1 MTTDTGS
8 YLAEVFGFPITNRSD
23 EAEKARQRHWC
34 PFTNS
39 RCAKQSRL
47 LDFPFGVCSV
57 SYHGHVCAV
66 CPRRFEQRG
75 SLPDTS
81 KVLEDLARH
90 YFGDINNV
98 VAFPEVGLP
107 RIGTI
112 DYVLVQHA
120 PLHPEVTDFVAIEF
134 QTDSTTGTGA
144 IVQGLRDFVAGQ
156 DIHRQTYR
164 FGMNTYDTIKRFVT
178 QLLNKGIVY
187 EAWDVK
193 CYWVVEEYIYTNL
206 VRRYGVRPDG
216 FEPEAASRF
225 ALYALEPANGVDERF
240 DLNLRRFVSITV
252 DEMYQAMRTNP
263 GLPSKEQF
271 VRGLN
276 ARLRARLGV
285 HFSRSARG
293 DETM

>member
-1 MTTDTGS
+1 MTMDTGS
-8 YLAEVFGFPITNRSD
+8 YLAEVFGFPIGNRSN
-23 EAEKARQRHWC
+23 EVETMRRRYWC
-34 PFTNS
+34 PFTDS
-39 RCAKQSRL
+39 RCTKQSRL
-47 LDFPFGVCSV
+47 LDYPFGVCSV
-57 SYHGHVCAV
+57 RHHGSICAV

-75 SLPDTS
+75 SLSGTP

-90 YFGDINNV
+90 YFGSINNV

-120 PLHPEVTDFVAIEF
+120 PLHPEVTDFVAVEF

-144 IVQGLRDFVAGQ
+144 IVQGLQDFVAGQ
-156 DIHRQTYR
+156 DIESRTYR

-187 EAWDVK
+187 EAWGVK
-193 CYWVVEEYIYTNL
+193 CYWVIEEYIHANL
-206 VRRYGVRPDG
+206 VKRYGVRGDG
-216 FEPEAASRF
+216 FESEAASRF
-225 ALYALEPANGVDERF
+225 ALYALEPADDRF
-240 DLNLRRFVSITV
+240 DLTLRRFVSITV

-263 GLPSKEQF
+263 GIPRKDQF

-285 HFSRSARG
+285 RFARPAAN
-293 DETM
+293 DNVT